1 MIGIYKVTSPV
12 GRVYIGQSTDIDYR
26 FSCYKRLKCKPQL
39 RIYNSFIKYGVD
51 NHVFEILEECSA
63 DSLNERERHWQDFYN
78 VLGKE
83 GLNCLLVST
92 ESLQKV
98 LSDEMKSRI
107 SNSLTGFRHTDE
119 SKTKISKGL
128 TGRPVS
134 EETRRKISES
144 NKDKHRSPETARKI
158 SEALKGRKISKEALE
173 KRSKTIS
180 GENNC
185 KAKLIVNTQN
195 GVFYGCIAEA
205 AECYGINKSTL
216 NNYLIGNRK
225 NKTHLVYA

>member
-1 MIGIYKVTSPV
+1 MIGIYKITSPV

-26 FSCYKRLKCKPQL
+26 FLSYRRLKCKPQL
-39 RIYNSFIKYGVD
+39 RIYNSFMKYGVD

-92 ESLQKV
+92 DSLHKV

-144 NKDKHRSPETARKI
+144 NKDKHRSPETAQKI
-158 SEALKGRKISKEALE
+158 SEALRGRKIPKEVIE
-173 KRSKTIS
+173 KRSLSQS
-180 GENNC
+180 GVNHY
-185 KAKLIVNTQN
+185 KARVIVNTQN
-195 GVFYGCIAEA
+195 GVFYDTIKEA
-205 AECYGINKSTL
+205 AECYGINRNTL
-216 NNYLIGNRK
+216 NNFLTGFRK
-225 NKTHLVYA
+225 NKTHLAYA

>member
-1 MIGIYKVTSPV
+1 MIGIYKITSPV

-26 FSCYKRLKCKPQL
+26 FSSYKRLKCKPQL

-63 DSLNERERHWQDFYN
+63 ELLNERERHWQDFYN

-158 SEALKGRKISKEALE
+158 SDALKGRKIPKEILE
-173 KRSKTIS
+173 KRGKSQS
-180 GENNC
+180 GANHY
-185 KAKLIVNTQN
+185 KARVIVNNQN
-195 GVFYGCIAEA
+195 GVFYDCIKEA

-216 NNYLIGNRK
+216 NNFLTGFRK